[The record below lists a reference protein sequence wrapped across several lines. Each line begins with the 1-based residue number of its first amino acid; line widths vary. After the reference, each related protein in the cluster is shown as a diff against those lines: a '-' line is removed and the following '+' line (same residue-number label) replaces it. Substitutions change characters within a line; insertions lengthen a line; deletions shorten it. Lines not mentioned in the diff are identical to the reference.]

1 MGGLIALGSGV
12 ALSERPD
19 VVDASWLTRAYY
31 AIGLFVL
38 GGLELGVPV
47 GGPAWAH
54 ALLWIAYFGAP
65 ILAAS
70 TVIEA
75 VLQVLV
81 PDRWQLRRIR
91 RHTIIF
97 GSDQLTLSY
106 LRILRATSPRSKVVV
121 VDKAFDSV
129 RELELQANYGVT
141 TVVGDLTHSYLLQ
154 QLRLHRAHRVLMLG
168 DNDFQS
174 FEATTRIL
182 AMAPRL
188 AGRIVIHC
196 HNLRF
201 MRSLAGS
208 DIAAQAEIFNRYN
221 LAATGLVRDELVDHF
236 EHTEE
241 RDVVVMAGFGRFGQS
256 VLEEL
261 HHLAELEIERVAVV
275 DRDADRRVLVV
286 DEQAQ
291 IDSRYPRLVFQ
302 GDISHPQVW
311 RELGQSI
318 DLSERA
324 PTVVLGTGAEQD
336 NLRTALWLKGR
347 YPNALILARTND
359 TSQFAL
365 AVGGEHGIRNI
376 SITQLVEDNIPE
388 RWLT

>member
-1 MGGLIALGSGV
+1 MVALGSGV

-19 VVDASWLTRAYY
+19 VVDAGWLTRAYY
-31 AIGLFVL
+31 SIGFFVL

-47 GGPAWAH
+47 DGPAWAR
-54 ALLWIAYFGAP
+54 AMLWIAYFGSP

-70 TVIEA
+70 AVIEA

-91 RHTIIF
+91 KHTIIF
-97 GSDQLTLSY
+97 GSGQLTLSY
-106 LRILRATSPRSKVVV
+106 LRIMRATSPRTKVVV
-121 VDKAFDSV
+121 VDQEFDSV
-129 RELELQANYGVT
+129 REQELQANYGAT
-141 TVVGDLTHSYLLQ
+141 TVVGDLTHTYLLR
-154 QLRLHRAHRVLMLG
+154 QLRLSRAHRVLLLG
-168 DNDFQS
+168 GNDFQS
-174 FEATTRIL
+174 FEAATRIL
-182 AMAPRL
+182 AIAPRL
-188 AGRIVIHC
+188 AGKVVVHC

-201 MRSLAGS
+201 MRSLEGS
-208 DIAAQAEIFNRYN
+208 DLAGQAEIFNRYN

-236 EHTEE
+236 KHTDD

-261 HHLAELEIERVAVV
+261 HRFAELEIERGAVV

-311 RELGQSI
+311 RELADSI
-318 DLSERA
+318 DLTKNA
-324 PTVVLGTGAEQD
+324 PTVLLGTGAEQD
-336 NLRTALWLKGR
+336 NLRTALWLKDK
-347 YPNALILARTND
+347 YPNALVLARTND
-359 TSQFAL
+359 KSHFAS
-365 AVGGEHGIRNI
+365 AIGGERGIRNI
-376 SITQLVEDNIPE
+376 SITQLVEANIPG
-388 RWLT
+388 RWVA